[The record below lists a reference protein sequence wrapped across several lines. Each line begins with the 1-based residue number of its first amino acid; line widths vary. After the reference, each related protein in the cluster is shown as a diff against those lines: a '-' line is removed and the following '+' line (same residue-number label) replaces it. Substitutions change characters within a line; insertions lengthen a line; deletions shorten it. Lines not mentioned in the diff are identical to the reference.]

1 MTNYE
6 LLTKISQELNSRYQ
20 IGLHNLTRESYIF
33 KSKLN
38 KERYCMNPEL
48 VTEDDIISSILSKGL
63 YVPEKCIGLDSTVR
77 FQDNIT
83 EDSFNYFYGD
93 SADKKYIVV
102 VIIPNYIYLHGKEY
116 FLGDLREPVNLVNYA
131 LFHTLLPREFI
142 YGYYVRNVTLKEDT
156 KRDYHYY
163 DDYIFDEQFEFY
175 SNERFYGYMSKEEQ
189 QQFWIDYFNNNDVN
203 ISILNAVNYPNL
215 FNTLFQNSRNRYA
228 IKETRKQL
236 LKSRKISR

>member
-1 MTNYE
+1 M
-6 LLTKISQELNSRYQ
+6 
-20 IGLHNLTRESYIF
+20 
-33 KSKLN
+33 
-38 KERYCMNPEL
+38 
-48 VTEDDIISSILSKGL
+48 
-63 YVPEKCIGLDSTVR
+63 
-77 FQDNIT
+77 
-83 EDSFNYFYGD
+83 
-93 SADKKYIVV
+93 
-102 VIIPNYIYLHGKEY
+102 
-116 FLGDLREPVNLVNYA
+116 GDLREPVNLVNYA